1 MHAFT
6 RNVKAPIIL
15 RGAEVKAAIRV
26 KRSFVSH
33 LDLPSCLVL
42 GILLATVALARTQ
55 PLALQRPEF
64 YKEKMAKSDTGSQQQ
79 SII

>member
-6 RNVKAPIIL
+6 PSVKAPIISS
-15 RGAEVKAAIRV
+15 GAEVEAAVRV

-33 LDLPSCLVL
+33 LGLLSCLVL
-42 GILLATVALARTQ
+42 GILLALVALAHTQ

-64 YKEKMAKSDTGSQQQ
+64 HKEKITKIGTGSQQQ